1 MNPSEAHIAARLRE
15 RYDPEIFLS
24 VRGYADR
31 PPRHDGRYRRA
42 AVLIPL
48 AAFRGEWLL
57 LYTRRTDTLENHKG
71 QVSFPGGQCDESDDS
86 METTALRE
94 AEEEMG
100 IRPSD
105 VRVLGRVN
113 DVATITGFRV
123 TPVVGV
129 IPFPYAFRV
138 STVEVGRVF
147 TIPMKW
153 LANRNHYWEFLH
165 PEAKYRLVA
174 YQPYD
179 GELLWGA
186 TARMTLEF
194 LRTIEML

>member
-1 MNPSEAHIAARLRE
+1 
-15 RYDPEIFLS
+15 
-24 VRGYADR
+24 
-31 PPRHDGRYRRA
+31 
-42 AVLIPL
+42 
-48 AAFRGEWLL
+48 
-57 LYTRRTDTLENHKG
+57 
-71 QVSFPGGQCDESDDS
+71 
-86 METTALRE
+86 MEPTALRE

-129 IPFPYAFRV
+129 IPYHKAIRV
-138 STVEVGRVF
+138 SNLEVESVL
-147 TIPMKW
+147 TIPMKR
-153 LANRNHYWEFLH
+153 LTYRNHYWEFLH

>member
-1 MNPSEAHIAARLRE
+1 MHPDEAQIAARLQE
-15 RYDPEIFLS
+15 AYDPRNFLNIK
-24 VRGYADR
+24 GYIDR
-31 PPRHDGRYRRA
+31 PPLHEGKYRRA

-57 LYTRRTDTLENHKG
+57 LYTRRTDTLDTHKG
-71 QVSFPGGQCDESDDS
+71 QVSFPGGQKDEGDKTL
-86 METTALRE
+86 EETALRE
-94 AEEEMG
+94 AQEEMG

-105 VRVLGRVN
+105 VHILGRVN
-113 DVATITGFRV
+113 DVATVTGFRV

-129 IPFPYAFRV
+129 IPFPYAFRI
-138 STVEVGRVF
+138 STAEVARVF
-147 TIPMKW
+147 TIPLRW

-165 PEAKYRLVA
+165 PEAQYRLVA

-194 LRTIEML
+194 LRTIQTL